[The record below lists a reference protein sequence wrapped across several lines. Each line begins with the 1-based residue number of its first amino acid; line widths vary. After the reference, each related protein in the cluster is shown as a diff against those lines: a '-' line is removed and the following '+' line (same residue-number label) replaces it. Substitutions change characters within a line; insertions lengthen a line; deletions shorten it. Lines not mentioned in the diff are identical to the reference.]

1 MSNQETAARLDEQTL
16 DFFLTN
22 TGRGRRSDVD
32 KLLLDLPVCRYLEK
46 GPGLVV
52 CWGEGDAGLFAR
64 WRNRLTY
71 WCRKHNREY
80 RVMYHAP
87 DDCVLLRC
95 THGTWRSAPGG
106 RDASAWAPTH
116 LQTRGE

>member
-1 MSNQETAARLDEQTL
+1 MSNQETAERMDEQTL

-22 TGRGRRSDVD
+22 RGGGRRADISQ
-32 KLLLDLPVCRYLEK
+32 LLLGLPVCRIH
-46 GPGLVV
+46 GQGQGLVV
-52 CWGEGDAGLFAR
+52 CWGKGDDSLFAR

-95 THGTWRSAPGG
+95 THETWRNGPDS
-106 RDASAWAPTH
+106 RDASAWMPTH